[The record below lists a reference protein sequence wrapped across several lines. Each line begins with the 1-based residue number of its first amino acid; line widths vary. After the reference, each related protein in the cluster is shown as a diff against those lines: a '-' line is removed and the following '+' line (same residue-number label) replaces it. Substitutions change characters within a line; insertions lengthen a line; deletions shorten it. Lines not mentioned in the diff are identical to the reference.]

1 MKYINF
7 ISYIKLNSEGLLE
20 PRYFINRIYM
30 LMILINDDNEKEIK
44 EINDYLY
51 NNYIN
56 FFFQSLIFFLS
67 ISYFLLEI
75 KVLYFL
81 LLINY

>member
-56 FFFQSLIFFLS
+56 FFFQYLIFY
-67 ISYFLLEI
+67 IDIESYIIL
-75 KVLYFL
+75 
-81 LLINY
+81 